1 MIFDAQ
7 TLEYLV
13 ATIVLGIIAYFLKSA
28 IDDQKRDRQMLND
41 LRVELPTKYV
51 NKDDLTTHLNRIE
64 STLNKIV
71 ERLDQKADKA

>member
-1 MIFDAQ
+1 MIFDVQFLAN
-7 TLEYLV
+7 LA
-13 ATIVLGIIAYFLKSA
+13 ATIVLGVVSYFLKSA

>member
-51 NKDDLTTHLNRIE
+51 NKDDLMTHLNRIE